1 MKVTFI
7 IFSVLLFIYMM
18 WPQPQQISQFNPL
31 PSSFKSTLSG
41 DTWQI
46 PNVAAYFSNNY
57 RKLAVKFY
65 QSNFQ
70 NLAKLPFPPYR
81 LNYPPE
87 YSFVSIKKHTDTTYL
102 EELVYPLKESLYVNG
117 FEPFYE
123 NGEPKYWGAP
133 RFDQGG
139 KIWYTKVT
147 LRLYASSFYIRLIVF
162 LGIISS
168 IFLLF
173 KLSKEIIF
181 KRKKIV
187 KIL

>member
-18 WPQPQQISQFNPL
+18 WPQPQQIYQFNPL
-31 PSSFKSTLSG
+31 PSSVKSDLAG

-46 PNVAAYFSNNY
+46 PNVAAYFSNKY
-57 RKLAVKFY
+57 RAFSIKFY
-65 QSNFQ
+65 QNNFW
-70 NLAKLPFPPYR
+70 NLVKLPFPPYR

-87 YSFVSIKKHTDTTYL
+87 YSFIAIKKHTDTTYL

-123 NGEPKYWGAP
+123 NGQPKYWGAP
-133 RFDQGG
+133 RFNVEG
-139 KIWYTKVT
+139 KTWDTKVT
-147 LRLYASSFYIRLIVF
+147 LRLYSSTFYIRLIVF

-173 KLSKEIIF
+173 KLSK
-181 KRKKIV
+181 R
-187 KIL
+187 IL